1 LIHTTLLLSFLS
13 LVLAACAVNK
23 HDSAPDIIPNQQA
36 QLPDGAGGIHKTGK
50 PYQVAGRWYTPL
62 TSEGRYDQTGMASWY
77 GKKFHGLRTANGE
90 IYDMH
95 ALSAAHK
102 TLPLPTL
109 MRVTNLENGRSITV
123 RVNDR
128 GPFVKDRLIDL
139 SYAAATALG
148 YARQGTAHVR
158 VQSLQIK
165 ASSQQQLLAMGAKL
179 KAADQPNS
187 ISVSSPDKLSEPTT
201 AVAGKIFVQ
210 LGAFASENNA
220 SRLQGKL
227 KSNFPAAHTVATQ
240 RTKHTLYRVR
250 IGPFEDMVK
259 VEQAVLSLQ
268 RQGFGKPM
276 VIIK

>member
-1 LIHTTLLLSFLS
+1 LS
-13 LVLAACAVNK
+13 LAMAGCAMNK
-23 HDSAPDIIPNQQA
+23 HDSAPSDIPVGKA
-36 QLPDGAGGIHKTGK
+36 QLPDGAGGMHKTGK
-50 PYQVAGRWYTPL
+50 PYQVAGRWYTPVQ
-62 TSEGRYDQTGMASWY
+62 SEGRYDQTGIASWY

-139 SYAAATALG
+139 SYAAATELG
-148 YARQGTAHVR
+148 YARAGTAHVR

-165 ASSQQQLLAMGAKL
+165 PSSQQETLAMGAKL
-179 KAADQPNS
+179 KVLDQPNS
-187 ISVSSPDKLSEPTT
+187 IHVSSPDQLSLPAT
-201 AVAGKIFVQ
+201 ASTGKIFVQ
-210 LGAFASENNA
+210 LGAFGSKDNA
-220 SRLQGKL
+220 SRLQDKL
-227 KSNFPAAHTVATQ
+227 KSNFPATHTVAVHSA
-240 RTKHTLYRVR
+240 KKTLYRVR
-250 IGPFEDMVK
+250 IGPFDDMVK
-259 VEQAVLSLQ
+259 IEQTVLSLQ
-268 RQGFGKPM
+268 QKGFEKPM

>member
-1 LIHTTLLLSFLS
+1 LIPPLLFGLLSLGM
-13 LVLAACAVNK
+13 AGCAMNK
-23 HDSAPDIIPNQQA
+23 HDSAPTSIPNGTA
-36 QLPDGAGGIHKTGK
+36 QLPDGTGGMHKTGK

-62 TSEGRYDQTGMASWY
+62 QSEGRYDQTGIASWY

-148 YARQGTAHVR
+148 YAKQGTAHVR
-158 VQSLQIK
+158 VQSLQI
-165 ASSQQQLLAMGAKL
+165 SPSPIQENMAMGATL
-179 KAADQPNS
+179 KAADHQANS
-187 ISVSSPDKLSEPTT
+187 ITVSSPEQLSLP
-201 AVAGKIFVQ
+201 ASAAAGKIFVQ
-210 LGAFASENNA
+210 LGAFGSESNA
-220 SRLQGKL
+220 NRLQNKL
-227 KSNFPAAHTVATQ
+227 KNNFPAAHTIAVHIAE
-240 RTKHTLYRVR
+240 KTLYRVR

-259 VEQAVLSLQ
+259 IEHTVLSLQ
-268 RQGFGKPM
+268 QKGFAKPM

>member
-1 LIHTTLLLSFLS
+1 MVS
-13 LVLAACAVNK
+13 CATHK
-23 HDSAPDIIPNQQA
+23 HDTAPTAIPSSKA
-36 QLPDGAGGIHKTGK
+36 QLPDGAGGMHKTGK
-50 PYQVAGRWYTPL
+50 PYRIAGRWYTPL
-62 TSEGRYDQTGMASWY
+62 ENEGRYDQTGIASWY

-148 YARQGTAHVR
+148 YAKQGTAHVR
-158 VQSLQIK
+158 VQSLQI
-165 ASSQQQLLAMGAKL
+165 APSSQQQTLAMGAKL

-187 ISVSSPDKLSEPTT
+187 ITVSSPDKLSAPAT
-201 AVAGKIFVQ
+201 AATGKIFVQ
-210 LGAFASENNA
+210 LGAFGSKDNA
-220 SRLQGKL
+220 SRLQNKL
-227 KSNFPAAHTVATQ
+227 KTSFPAAHTVTIQ
-240 RTKHTLYRVR
+240 RAKKTLYRVR
-250 IGPFEDMVK
+250 IGPFEDMIRI
-259 VEQAVLSLQ
+259 EQTVLSLQ
-268 RQGFGKPM
+268 QKGFGKPM